1 VFRRG
6 RNGIPA
12 PVDVEA
18 FTPPSLSDEVAEY
31 VRASLEPSFHGVPE
45 PRTWREPSLRGVV
58 DALNAGRYQE
68 AERAAER
75 IIRRFADLHLG
86 YVWLSDALQGEGQ
99 IDQARTVLLQ
109 GLQLA
114 RSKHSICR
122 VLGEIELHAGNLEG
136 AVYWWAQSV
145 HSRERLQPVD
155 VEVEAYLYLSVV
167 AGAISGLHD
176 IASALEGK
184 VDAARGGGIRLNPG
198 ASSDLRSLVYESPP
212 KPQRDAI
219 GEVLRGLS
227 EHYLRDEMDA
237 RREREERLNRE
248 TRDFYLR
255 EHQRKKEHKKRPRP
269 GATAP
274 GI

>member
-1 VFRRG
+1 MRAGTRKPNGPQSGSSGGSPIFILDTFGFPTPSKVRG
-6 RNGIPA
+6 RSTKRA
-12 PVDVEA
+12 PCSSRGYSWRGA
-18 FTPPSLSDEVAEY
+18 STP
-31 VRASLEPSFHGVPE
+31 F
-45 PRTWREPSLRGVV
+45 
-58 DALNAGRYQE
+58 AG
-68 AERAAER
+68 
-75 IIRRFADLHLG
+75 
-86 YVWLSDALQGEGQ
+86 S
-99 IDQARTVLLQ
+99 
-109 GLQLA
+109 
-114 RSKHSICR
+114 
-122 VLGEIELHAGNLEG
+122 LGEIELHAGNLEG